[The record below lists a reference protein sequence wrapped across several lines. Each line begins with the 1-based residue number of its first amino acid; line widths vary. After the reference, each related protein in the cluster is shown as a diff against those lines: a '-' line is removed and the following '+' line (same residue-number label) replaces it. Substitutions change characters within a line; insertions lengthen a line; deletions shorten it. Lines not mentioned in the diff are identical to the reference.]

1 MKSLFLL
8 IFFLLNFL
16 LFAVEF
22 VPDGDFEQVSCPDFR
37 AFGNLVSIVETS
49 YGRSLLLGKYSGIND
64 VKHLSGQELPLK
76 LKSRRDG
83 RPYYSFQLKLN
94 PETNYDLRFDYMPL
108 NMSIGGFC
116 LITDRKGKMLYS
128 RELTVDNTDWNPF
141 ILPFRSSKDGIVNVM
156 LMLKRRAETAGMVLD
171 HISVRPAGNIL
182 PRWGES
188 TVLNDSSF
196 RWIYLLKTEEGD
208 AVIHSDSRGFTAE
221 SSGPAKCLLYFKTPS
236 VVPEKQ
242 YILGLK
248 GESSGNASMK
258 IRFRMLGADLKPV
271 AEPVVVN
278 REIFSGKPFVIRE
291 KISLP
296 PDIVLLDVQTEF
308 FLKESSTLKVDAPF
322 IYESQSVEKKH

>member
-108 NMSIGGFC
+108 QSPRQYPRAKRNAIGSMRSSLQESIPSC
-116 LITDRKGKMLYS
+116 SS
-128 RELTVDNTDWNPF
+128 RQ
-141 ILPFRSSKDGIVNVM
+141 PFR
-156 LMLKRRAETAGMVLD
+156 RA
-171 HISVRPAGNIL
+171 
-182 PRWGES
+182 
-188 TVLNDSSF
+188 
-196 RWIYLLKTEEGD
+196 
-208 AVIHSDSRGFTAE
+208 AVHHSDDPPSRTA
-221 SSGPAKCLLYFKTPS
+221 
-236 VVPEKQ
+236 
-242 YILGLK
+242 
-248 GESSGNASMK
+248 
-258 IRFRMLGADLKPV
+258 
-271 AEPVVVN
+271 
-278 REIFSGKPFVIRE
+278 
-291 KISLP
+291 
-296 PDIVLLDVQTEF
+296 
-308 FLKESSTLKVDAPF
+308 
-322 IYESQSVEKKH
+322 